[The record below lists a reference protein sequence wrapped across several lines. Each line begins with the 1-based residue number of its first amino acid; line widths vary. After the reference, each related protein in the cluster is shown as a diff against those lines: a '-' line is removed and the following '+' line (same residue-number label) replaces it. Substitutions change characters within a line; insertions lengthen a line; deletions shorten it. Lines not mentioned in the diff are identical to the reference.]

1 MTAKDAIK
9 AAEAAT
15 KDSPDITI
23 SLSDFAKARKALA
36 AETSWKWKILSYLKN
51 NQGSTDLQVY
61 EGTRGPTLEEAK
73 AKKSL
78 ASQYT
83 YLRDEGALILKEEG
97 TAMKR
102 LTALG
107 RECHPTHTR
116 VLQKDA
122 LPGLPDLGVHQQ
134 YNSP

>member
-1 MTAKDAIK
+1 MTKQDAIK

-15 KDSPDITI
+15 NDSPDITI

-36 AETSWKWKILSYLKN
+36 AETSWKWKILSFLKN
-51 NQGSTDLQVY
+51 NQGATDLQVY
-61 EGTRGPTLEEAK
+61 EATRGPAPEEAK

-97 TAMKR
+97 KVYAVTEPYK
-102 LTALG
+102 G
-107 RECHPTHTR
+107 QIR
-116 VLQKDA
+116 VI
-122 LPGLPDLGVHQQ
+122 PGMEDKAKQIGLI
-134 YNSP
+134 